1 MSRLSS
7 LLKTSYALAILFG
20 CQPPVKEVAR
30 DFLLSNYKDY
40 DYIEHTLIDY
50 NGNRILF
57 SPFKY
62 DNLYIALDSLDAIT
76 ASCITLNKALSDSV
90 TVPYSFI
97 CAQASNRVKQ
107 WNDSRHY
114 RNLSLNDF
122 LEYWLPYRI
131 GQEKFCDYHSQI
143 NERFGFIHDSIK
155 QGMSIIRATNMLQDE
170 LRESLKFDLRSHA
183 DLNQP
188 SIIETMNLGLGSCRS
203 ITTLT
208 VLVLRDLSI
217 VATIDECPVWA
228 HRNSGHQWNVIRT
241 ENGEWIPFNGAE
253 DYVGKEFYTLNDSV
267 KAPKIFRKQ
276 FSRNPLFAPQINREH
291 LPRILMEDHRNDVT
305 STYIDTKDVT
315 VTPNNNQDESYLY
328 LAVFNANDWRIVSW
342 AEVKDGKSTFKDM
355 GCNEIVYLPVYY
367 YNHTYH
373 PAADPFILHKDGSKT
388 TIKADTTHISN
399 LVIRYSNCFYD
410 TKWLTSQSEPG
421 RVLKLYYWSDSWRLC
436 DTFTTQANGPI
447 IFKNV
452 PQKGLYLINYLDF
465 DNTWQRIFTF
475 NGDEQIWY

>member
-1 MSRLSS
+1 
-7 LLKTSYALAILFG
+7 
-20 CQPPVKEVAR
+20 
-30 DFLLSNYKDY
+30 
-40 DYIEHTLIDY
+40 
-50 NGNRILF
+50 
-57 SPFKY
+57 
-62 DNLYIALDSLDAIT
+62 
-76 ASCITLNKALSDSV
+76 
-90 TVPYSFI
+90 
-97 CAQASNRVKQ
+97 
-107 WNDSRHY
+107 
-114 RNLSLNDF
+114 
-122 LEYWLPYRI
+122 
-131 GQEKFCDYHSQI
+131 
-143 NERFGFIHDSIK
+143 
-155 QGMSIIRATNMLQDE
+155 
-170 LRESLKFDLRSHA
+170 
-183 DLNQP
+183 
-188 SIIETMNLGLGSCRS
+188 
-203 ITTLT
+203 
-208 VLVLRDLSI
+208 
-217 VATIDECPVWA
+217 
-228 HRNSGHQWNVIRT
+228 
-241 ENGEWIPFNGAE
+241 
-253 DYVGKEFYTLNDSV
+253 
-267 KAPKIFRKQ
+267 
-276 FSRNPLFAPQINREH
+276 
-291 LPRILMEDHRNDVT
+291 MEDHRNDVT